1 MKLITALLILLMTTS
16 ACKKSNKLSF
26 ENLPMPTQHSI
37 NTVKGSP
44 VFMRIFKEES
54 ELELWTKNDD
64 KFELYK
70 TFTICDWSGTLGP
83 KLKEGDGQ
91 SPEGFYFVNTSQLN
105 PNSRYHL
112 AFNIGYPNA
121 YDRSHDRTGS
131 YIMVHGD
138 CVSIGCYAMNDVQ
151 IEEIYRIAE
160 AALDKDQ
167 DFFRIHIFP
176 FRMNTENMEKHKK
189 NKCFNFWLNL
199 KKGYDAFEK
208 TKLPPNVESYNGR
221 YIFN

>member
-1 MKLITALLILLMTTS
+1 
-16 ACKKSNKLSF
+16 
-26 ENLPMPTQHSI
+26 
-37 NTVKGSP
+37 
-44 VFMRIFKEES
+44 MRIFKEES

-70 TFTICDWSGTLGP
+70 TFPICNWSGTLGP

-167 DFFRIHIFP
+167 SFFRIHIFP

-189 NKCFNFWLNL
+189 NKCFDFWLNL
-199 KKGYDAFEK
+199 KEGYDAFEK